1 MSFYINKKLNFKTR
15 GLLDIIHEDSI
26 YENSK
31 FKPKI
36 ITQLDNLS
44 KENDNDTFS
53 GNIEDLPDSVFL
65 AVGEYLYQQSIKE
78 D

>member
-26 YENSK
+26 YKNSN
-31 FKPKI
+31 I

>member
-1 MSFYINKKLNFKTR
+1 MLSKIGILNLQGCKTR

-36 ITQLDNLS
+36 ITQLDKTCNLN
-44 KENDNDTFS
+44 KENDDTTFS

-65 AVGEYLYQQSIKE
+65 AIGEYLYQ
-78 D
+78 